1 VKFLRHLAAAAAV
14 VGVVVLIGLAWNR
27 LRPSLPGEGPG
38 GSAFVVRG
46 QVVKG
51 LPPGR
56 AVPVGVKLPAGA
68 KPIPGLHTNDAGGI
82 PGLQLG
88 DLLKAADLVVLRNT
102 ALIEVAVIAAVMIVD
117 AGLRKRR
124 RARRVASVA
133 LGDAPGR
140 KLGRLGSSSNG
151 VRR

>member
-38 GSAFVVRG
+38 GRALFVRG

-68 KPIPGLHTNDAGGI
+68 KPVPSLHINDAGGI

-140 KLGRLGSSSNG
+140 KRGRLGSSSNG

>member
-1 VKFLRHLAAAAAV
+1 VKFLRHLAAAAST

-27 LRPSLPGEGPG
+27 LKPSLPGEGPG
-38 GSAFVVRG
+38 GRTLFVVRG
-46 QVVKG
+46 QVLKG

-56 AVPVGVKLPAGA
+56 ALPVGIKLPAGA
-68 KPIPGLHTNDAGGI
+68 KPVPGLHLNDAGGI

-117 AGLRKRR
+117 TGLRKRR
-124 RARRVASVA
+124 RARRTV
-133 LGDAPGR
+133 
-140 KLGRLGSSSNG
+140 NG
-151 VRR
+151 PTVR